1 MVYMHMH
8 MHLCKVRSASVLVVE
23 YEPEL
28 YTLSSEFGSLGIWV
42 VSKAYFLVLSE
53 KVVLLRVHMSIRP
66 FVHGPLTPCT
76 VSFI

>member
-28 YTLSSEFGSLGIWV
+28 YTLSSEFGSLGTWV
-42 VSKAYFLVLSE
+42 VTVSKAYFLVLSE
-53 KVVLLRVHMSIRP
+53 KRLYFCVFTCPFAHLCMVH
-66 FVHGPLTPCT
+66 
-76 VSFI
+76 